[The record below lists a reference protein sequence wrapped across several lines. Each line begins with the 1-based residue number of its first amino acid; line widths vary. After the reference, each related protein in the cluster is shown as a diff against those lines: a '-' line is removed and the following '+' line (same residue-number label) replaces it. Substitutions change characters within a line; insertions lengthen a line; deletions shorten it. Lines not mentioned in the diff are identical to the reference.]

1 MKNGMKK
8 LTAFVLILA
17 LMLTLTPAALADAV
31 SHNPLVDPW
40 TVNYVDTED
49 EFVHVLLL
57 GNDHGYAGYW
67 GSGSKKDLME
77 CHTDAVMVVSFNLT
91 KGRVEFFSIPR
102 DTFTYVPGVY
112 GIYKLNA
119 AFNCA
124 ATVEEG
130 IQHCLESASYL
141 LGGIRI
147 DKYFMVDMGAMVAL
161 TQLLGNVEFDMD
173 MQYTGHSG
181 TTYDMGLLTLAG
193 MGIMDYVRARRNA
206 TQTGKVNDIGRTE
219 RTRNMMITLFKFM
232 QGRTDLIAPIY
243 DLINSHT
250 QNIYTNV
257 TQEEVESL
265 LDFIQGVGAED
276 IGSYVMSDDTSL
288 YDWGMGKWLFTFT
301 DQQHRKEAI
310 KAAYGLDVE
319 EIPYMSQAY
328 SLWLEHGTDD
338 ELYQHDVTEGFTQ
351 ARSIRIARQV
361 MNYARSLPSLTA
373 DQQSAL
379 DAAVSAHDAAV
390 TAFDTAADSEN
401 PKQAANNSA
410 SYCIALQNA
419 IDRLAAAVGYTEM
432 PVWNTTRGWWQDPY
446 VQQYPNVNWE

>member
-1 MKNGMKK
+1 MKNALKK
-8 LTAFVLILA
+8 LTAFALALA
-17 LMLTLTPAALADAV
+17 LMLTMAPAALADAV

-49 EFVHVLLL
+49 EFIHVLLL

-67 GSGSKKDLME
+67 GSGDKKELMD
-77 CHTDAVMVVSFNLT
+77 CHCDVYMVVSFNLT

-124 ATVEEG
+124 ETVEEG
-130 IQHCLESASYL
+130 IQHCMDSASYL
-141 LGGIRI
+141 LGGIKI
-147 DKYFMVDMGAMVAL
+147 DKYFMLDMGAL
-161 TQLLGNVEFDMD
+161 TAIGNLLGGVEFNMDMD
-173 MQYTGHSG
+173 YSSG
-181 TTYDMGLLTLAG
+181 DTHYSMGLLTLTG
-193 MGIMDYVRARRNA
+193 LGIMDYVRARRNA
-206 TQTGKVNDIGRTE
+206 TQPGKVNDIGRTE
-219 RTRNMMITLFKFM
+219 RGRNMMITLFKFM

-243 DLINSHT
+243 DLINGHT

-265 LDFIQGVGAED
+265 LDFIQGVGDDD

-288 YDWGMGKWLFTFT
+288 YAYGMGKWLFTFT

-319 EIPYMSQAY
+319 EIPYSSQAY
-328 SLWLEHGTDD
+328 GLWLEHGSDD
-338 ELYQHDVTEGFTQ
+338 ELYKHDVTEGFTQ
-351 ARSIRIARQV
+351 ARSIRMARLV
-361 MNYARSLPSLTA
+361 MNYARQLPSLTA
-373 DQQSAL
+373 DQQAAL
-379 DAAVSAHDAAV
+379 DATVAAHDAAV
-390 TAFDTAADSEN
+390 AAFDAAADSEN

-410 SYCIALQNA
+410 PYCTTLQGAADALA
-419 IDRLAAAVGYTEM
+419 TAVGYPEKLI
-432 PVWNTTRGWWQDPY
+432 WNTTRGWWQDPY
-446 VQQYPNVNWE
+446 VQQYPNIDWE